1 MMVINDGS
9 PRRYG
14 ECVIEY
20 VPIYNVYSI
29 HLHSNKVQAAV
40 VVVVV
45 VVVVVSNTALT
56 KFLKGHMAT
65 TTGITPSR
73 KPLSDNRTSKNLGS

>member
-1 MMVINDGS
+1 MMVRNDGS
-9 PRRYG
+9 PRWYG

-29 HLHSNKVQAAV
+29 HLHSNKGQAA
-40 VVVVV
+40 VVVV

-73 KPLSDNRTSKNLGS
+73 KPLSDSRTSKNLGS